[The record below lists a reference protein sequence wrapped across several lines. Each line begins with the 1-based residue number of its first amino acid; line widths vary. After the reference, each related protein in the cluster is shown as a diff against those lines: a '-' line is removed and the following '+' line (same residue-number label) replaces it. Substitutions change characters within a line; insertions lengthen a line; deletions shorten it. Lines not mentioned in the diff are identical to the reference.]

1 MYMLSLHSRT
11 AHKKYKMRKEKKRCK
26 KNPTKKNCFKTSPT
40 KYLLYQIS
48 KVVYLVYQLMPIVL
62 ANITIIICSGNAGKV
77 VLLSYVALSI
87 IYLTTL
93 LTQYTYLPKKSGA
106 SRLPIK
112 DSLKLLI
119 TMTNDCAKVVRAIF
133 H

>member
-1 MYMLSLHSRT
+1 
-11 AHKKYKMRKEKKRCK
+11 
-26 KNPTKKNCFKTSPT
+26 
-40 KYLLYQIS
+40 
-48 KVVYLVYQLMPIVL
+48 MPIVL

-77 VLLSYVALSI
+77 LLSYVALSI
-87 IYLTTL
+87 IYLNL
-93 LTQYTYLPKKSGA
+93 GIYYLHYLSSTYLPKKSGA